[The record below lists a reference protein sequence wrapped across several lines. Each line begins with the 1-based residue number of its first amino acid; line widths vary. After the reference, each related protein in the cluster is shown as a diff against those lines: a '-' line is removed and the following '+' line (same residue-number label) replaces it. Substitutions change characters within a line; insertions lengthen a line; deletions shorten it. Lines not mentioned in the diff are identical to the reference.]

1 MDDKAL
7 IFLSRGEIM
16 RASEK
21 LEEGIRKDKDGHWFL
36 GKWRIRPERKYPYM
50 SIGERVISAAKAAYD
65 VYPEKRKV
73 PASEVYAKYKE
84 DHKMLMVPTCGEPE
98 CINPEHLE
106 PRLPKEHSAKTAL
119 VGEAHPM
126 TKLTDYEIEEML
138 REYKTGVYTVNEL
151 VERYGIS
158 RVTFYH
164 YRKRFKN
171 RV

>member
-1 MDDKAL
+1 VKNSKKGLAKN
-7 IFLSRGEIM
+7 E
-16 RASEK
+16 
-21 LEEGIRKDKDGHWFL
+21 DGHWFL
-36 GKWRIRPERKYPYM
+36 EKWRIRPERKCPYM

-65 VYPEKRKV
+65 VYLEKRKV
-73 PASEVYAKYKE
+73 PASEVYEKYKK
-84 DHKMLMVPTCGEPE
+84 DHKVLMVPTCGEPE

-106 PRLPKEHSAKTAL
+106 PRLPKENSMETSL
-119 VGEAHPM
+119 VGEAHSM

-138 REYKTGVYTVNEL
+138 REYKTGVYTVDEL

-171 RV
+171 RL